1 MRKSMLLFALLALA
15 MMWVTTT
22 ASFAAD
28 TKPAVTSGTRPVPGQ
43 SQEQM
48 PPTGPPPEMKALA
61 NLVGNWEYTMKMKMD
76 PSSDQFQDVKMTC
89 KMAYILDGAA
99 MTMEHESVDLM
110 MGMKFKGFGIET
122 YDREKKEWQMTWTD
136 NMTGR
141 TAVSTGQ
148 RTDSAATFTGQD
160 VMMGQPY
167 LSRVSMSNCKP
178 TSFDWKMEMSID
190 QGKTWNVMGTAT
202 FTKLK

>member
-1 MRKSMLLFALLALA
+1 MKRSMLLFVLAIVCVIG
-15 MMWVTTT
+15 M

-48 PPTGPPPEMKALA
+48 PPMGPPAEMKELA
-61 NLVGNWEYTMKMKMD
+61 SLVGNWEYTMKLKMD
-76 PSSDQFQDVKMTC
+76 PTSDQFQDIRMIC

-99 MTMEHESVDLM
+99 LTMEHESVDLM
-110 MGMKFKGFGIET
+110 MGMKFKGFGVET

-141 TAVSTGQ
+141 TGIYTGQ
-148 RTDSAATFTGQD
+148 RTDSTAVFTGED
-160 VMMGQPY
+160 LMMGQK
-167 LSRVSMSNCKP
+167 LISRVSMSNLKP
-178 TSFDWKMEMSID
+178 TSFDWKMEMSMD
-190 QGKTWNVMGTAT
+190 QGKTWMTSATAT
-202 FTKLK
+202 YAKSK